1 MRRLQN
7 WIANTYNFR
16 FTGYF
21 MMGAGILVLLVLAA
35 IPPAWEY
42 SNSPGFCGTTCHTM
56 PPAFATYEESPHS
69 NVLCVDCHIGR
80 DLILIQASRKV
91 EHSRL
96 VWATIMDDFEY
107 PIQTSSMRP
116 ARQTCEHCHN
126 PEKFSDD
133 SVRIVEHAE
142 NDRGNSLYS
151 TYLLMHTGGGDERTG
166 IARGIHWHI
175 ENEVSYIALDD
186 REQDIPW
193 VQVTYDDGT
202 VVEYNALNSP
212 IDTENLDQYE
222 IHEMD
227 CITCHNRISHLIDN
241 PIDAVDAALHDGA
254 ISTDIPFIRARS
266 VELLSEEYAS
276 TEDAYVAL
284 ETLDEY
290 YEENYPEFYTDN
302 SDLVLTAIDF
312 LKDLYDDRTFPEQE
326 LDWTTHPNNIGHRES
341 PGCFRCHD
349 GQHLNEAQEAIR
361 LECNLC
367 HSVPQVIRP
376 TDIEP
381 AIPLATGIE
390 PESHLDSTWIS
401 RHHVAFDATC
411 ANCHTVANPGGFDDS
426 SFCSNSACH
435 GASWKYAGFDAPG
448 LATTLGIFPVVAEP
462 LLEDFEGEPT
472 YEILQP
478 LFNQQ
483 CSACHGEVP
492 SNELRVTD
500 YASIMAGSVN
510 GPVIVPGS
518 PEESRI
524 VEVLQAGHFAEL
536 TDHQKELLIEW
547 ITDGAPE
554 T

>member
-1 MRRLQN
+1 MQRLRN
-7 WIANTYNFR
+7 LISNTYNFR

-21 MMGAGILVLLVLAA
+21 MMGAGIFVLLVLAA

-42 SNSPGFCGTTCHTM
+42 SNSPDFCGSTCHTM

-80 DLILIQASRKV
+80 DWILVQASRKV

-107 PIQTSSMRP
+107 PIQTSEMRP

-126 PEKFSDD
+126 PDKFSDD
-133 SVRIVEHAE
+133 SVRIVEHAT
-142 NDRGNSLYS
+142 NDRDNSLYT

-166 IARGIHWHI
+166 IARGIHWHV
-175 ENEVSYIALDD
+175 ENEVSYIALDE

-193 VQVTYDDGT
+193 VQVKYQDGT
-202 VVEYNALNSP
+202 VEEYNALNSP
-212 IDTENLDQYE
+212 VDTDNLDQYE

-227 CITCHNRISHLIDN
+227 CITCHNRIAHLIDN
-241 PIDAVDAALHDGA
+241 PIDAVDAALHDGE

-266 VELLSEEYAS
+266 VELLSEEYVS
-276 TEDAYVAL
+276 TEDAHVAL
-284 ETLDEY
+284 ETLDDY
-290 YEENYPEFYTDN
+290 YEENYPEFYADG

-312 LKDLYDDRTFPEQE
+312 LKDLYEDRTFPEQE
-326 LDWTTHPNNIGHRES
+326 LDWQTHPNNIGHRES

-367 HSVPQVIRP
+367 HSIPQVISP
-376 TDIEP
+376 NAIEP

-411 ANCHTVANPGGFDDS
+411 ANCHTVQNPGGTDDS

-435 GASWKYAGFDAPG
+435 GASWKHAGFDAPG

-483 CSACHGEVP
+483 CAACHGTEP

-500 YASIMAGSVN
+500 YESLMAGSVN

-518 PEESRI
+518 PDESRVI
-524 VEVLQAGHFAEL
+524 EVLQSGHFAEL
-536 TDHQKELLIEW
+536 TDHQMELLIEW
-547 ITDGAPE
+547 IASGAPQ